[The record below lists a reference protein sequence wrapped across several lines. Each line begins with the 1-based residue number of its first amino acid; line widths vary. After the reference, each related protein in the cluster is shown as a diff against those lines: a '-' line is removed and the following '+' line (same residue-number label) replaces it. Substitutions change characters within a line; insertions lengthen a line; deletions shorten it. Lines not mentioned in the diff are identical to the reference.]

1 MTRSPT
7 IMGDSSELQTDGS
20 SPRTSVAK
28 NKLAR
33 LLWNAVGTFFLA
45 LGLIGIPLPLLPTT
59 PFLLIAAACY
69 LRGSRRM
76 HNWMMMNRYF
86 GAYLKDYLEGN
97 GLAIRTKIVAVSV
110 LWGVIVF
117 SAAFATENAIVR
129 VGLLAVAL
137 GVTIHL
143 LTLATKRRA

>member
-1 MTRSPT
+1 
-7 IMGDSSELQTDGS
+7 
-20 SPRTSVAK
+20 
-28 NKLAR
+28 
-33 LLWNAVGTFFLA
+33 
-45 LGLIGIPLPLLPTT
+45 
-59 PFLLIAAACY
+59 
-69 LRGSRRM
+69 M

-86 GAYLKDYLEGN
+86 GAFLKDYLEGN

-129 VGLLAVAL
+129 IGLLAVAL

-143 LTLATKRRA
+143 LTLKTKRRV